1 MTGIIS
7 SPKKYR
13 SEKVLHEVIRDLP
26 EAQHIDRMLVRGC
39 ITVEEALRGIAD
51 AIAEE
56 RRAAAARS

>member
-1 MTGIIS
+1 MTGTIS

-13 SEKVLHEVIRDLP
+13 SEKMLHEVIRDLP
-26 EAQHIDRMLVRGC
+26 EAQHIDRMLVRGY

-51 AIAEE
+51 AIAAE